1 MPNVANL
8 RLDYKLK
15 SLNITD
21 VTTTPSEQ
29 FKIWFEEALQ
39 SEVREPNAMVLATA
53 DKTGMPNARVV
64 LLKEF
69 NENGFV
75 FYTNYESVKG
85 QELIDNPFATLV
97 FNWLD
102 LERQV
107 RIRGSVKKV
116 SEEESSAYFRSRP
129 KSSQIGA
136 WASPQ
141 SRVIS
146 DRSVIENNEAFL
158 TKEYKNAFEL
168 PCPDHWGGFRV
179 IPTQIEFWQGRS
191 SRLHDRIQYSLDEN
205 NNWTI
210 ERLAP

>member
-21 VTTTPSEQ
+21 VTTIPIEQ

-53 DKTGMPNARVV
+53 DKTGIPNARVV

-69 NENGFV
+69 NEKGFV

-85 QELIDNPFATLV
+85 QELIENPFATLV

-107 RIRGSVKKV
+107 RIRGSVEKV
-116 SEEESSAYFRSRP
+116 SEEESSTYFRSRP

-158 TKEYKNAFEL
+158 TKEYQNAFEL
-168 PCPDHWGGFRV
+168 PCPEHWGGFRV
-179 IPTQIEFWQGRS
+179 VPNQIEFWQGRS
-191 SRLHDRIQYSLDEN
+191 SRLHDRIQYSLHEN
-205 NNWTI
+205 NSWVI
-210 ERLAP
+210 ARLAP